1 MTRLV
6 ILAAALAVIAR
17 TRVPL
22 LPGWTVPLPAL
33 LAAVLTLACGTA
45 LACYTLAVRR
55 ARDTA
60 RAALLTTTDPAAARE
75 AAR

>member
-17 TRVPL
+17 TRVSL

-33 LAAVLTLACGTA
+33 LAVVVLVICATA
-45 LACYTLAVRR
+45 LACYGLAARR

-60 RAALLTTTDPAAARE
+60 LTTDPGPAALKETAPCP
-75 AAR
+75 

>member
-33 LAAVLTLACGTA
+33 LAVVVLVACGTA
-45 LACYTLAVRR
+45 LACYALAARR
-55 ARDTA
+55 ARDL
-60 RAALLTTTDPAAARE
+60 AAAPADPAPRE
-75 AAR
+75 ATR

>member
-33 LAAVLTLACGTA
+33 LAVVVAVLCGTA
-45 LACYTLAVRR
+45 LACYGLAARR

-60 RAALLTTTDPAAARE
+60 LTAAA
-75 AAR
+75 AASPAVPKETAP